1 MNLNIFA
8 HVNVTNIFINTTIK
22 QNTNNNGELTTI
34 DCIEAGTPITTK
46 NIYIKYVPISW
57 VPPRLEKKSLN
68 TDAQIIVTVVII
80 KYWFPSKV
88 FKSDKNA
95 LLVGIVDAKN
105 SAIVFDTATITN
117 ALPIDKAISF
127 SDISLRLQ

>member
-1 MNLNIFA
+1 L
-8 HVNVTNIFINTTIK
+8 
-22 QNTNNNGELTTI
+22 
-34 DCIEAGTPITTK
+34 
-46 NIYIKYVPISW
+46 IS
-57 VPPRLEKKSLN
+57 
-68 TDAQIIVTVVII
+68 
-80 KYWFPSKV
+80 SKV